1 MKEQSRPN
9 FTFVETNQ
17 LDEWLACSSTHPLA
31 VISFGASPPRLSH
44 PVNCPTLSIDLPQL
58 TEPARVEVWT
68 SDLPVRMARHN
79 DVCAAM
85 NSDVAVAFLS
95 VAESPGV
102 ALETTTYHAYRRL
115 LSELQELGYPYLW
128 RAWNYFPAINDHESR
143 LERYQRF
150 CMGRHQALVEAF
162 PDFPASLPA
171 GTAVGTAS
179 GPLQVYAL
187 AGAHPAR
194 HLGNPRQVHA
204 YEYPK
209 IYGQCSP
216 SFARAT
222 IAHLEGSAQLFLA
235 GTASVV
241 GHASLHVGSSHAQT
255 RETLENIR
263 TLLRHAQVTSN
274 TGFLV
279 DPRRTFY
286 KVYIRQ
292 ERDLGEIRQIIEDT
306 PLFQTRPLFLQGDLC
321 RRELLVEI
329 EAIVTSDQGPICCDP
344 SC

>member
-1 MKEQSRPN
+1 MKEQSRPD

-17 LDEWLACSSTHPLA
+17 LDEWLSCSSTYPLA
-31 VISFGASPPRLSH
+31 VISFGPSLPRLSR
-44 PVNCPTLSIDLPQL
+44 PMNCPTLSIDLPQL

-68 SDLPVRMARHN
+68 SDRPVRMAHHN
-79 DVCAAM
+79 DVYAAM

-95 VAESPGV
+95 VEESAGA

-128 RAWNYFPAINDHESR
+128 RAWNYFPAINDHDGR

-179 GPLQVYAL
+179 GPLHIYAV
-187 AGAHPAR
+187 AGVHPAR

-209 IYGQCSP
+209 TYGPCSP

-222 IAHLEGSAQLFLA
+222 IAKMDGSAQLFFA

-241 GHASLHVGSSHAQT
+241 GHASLHVGASHAQT

-263 TLLRHAQVTSN
+263 TLLRHAQDTSK

-279 DPRRTFY
+279 DRCRAIY
-286 KVYIRQ
+286 KVYIRH

-306 PLFQTRPLFLQGDLC
+306 PPFQTQPLFLQGDLC

-329 EAIVTSDQGPICCDP
+329 EAIVTSDQGPVCCDP